1 MARVEKSHWEGEEEE
16 LRSGAREKILA
27 DVERSTG
34 VRHGDDGPGQRNA
47 SLARPAWIPSETPW
61 HEAERELD
69 GLSDRFHLARSP
81 QELHRVLMDIV
92 REHDISRAIRWDH
105 PLLEDLKIDASLREC
120 GVEVAIPSREKE
132 GKVISA
138 RAGLGITAADAFVM
152 ESGTI
157 VLRSRAGQGR
167 ATSLLPPVHLA
178 IVTSDR
184 RLGRLEDLP
193 GLVRYWREEA
203 DGLPRAITLIT
214 GHSRTADIEL
224 TLVSGVH
231 GPGIVH
237 VVGMD
242 PLSLLVANGSRR
254 STQHQ

>member
-1 MARVEKSHWEGEEEE
+1 
-16 LRSGAREKILA
+16 LRTGARQQILA
-27 DVERSTG
+27 DIGRHTG
-34 VRHGDDGPGQRNA
+34 VRRGGDRPGKKDARRD
-47 SLARPAWIPSETPW
+47 RPAWIPSETPW
-61 HEAERELD
+61 DEAAGELE
-69 GLSDRFHLARSP
+69 GLSDRFHLVRSP
-81 QELHRVLMDIV
+81 RELHRVLVELV

-105 PLLEDLKIDASLREC
+105 PLLENLEIDASLREC
-120 GVEVAIPSREKE
+120 GVEVAIPAREKE
-132 GKVISA
+132 GRVLSA
-138 RAGLGITAADAFVM
+138 RADLGITTADAFVM

-157 VLRSRAGQGR
+157 VLKNRAGWGR

-178 IVTSDR
+178 VVTSDR

-193 GLVRYWREEA
+193 GLIRYWHQEG
-203 DGLPRAITLIT
+203 DGLAGAVTLIT

-242 PLSLLVANGSRR
+242 PLSLPVSTGSRR
-254 STQHQ
+254 SAQHQSPR